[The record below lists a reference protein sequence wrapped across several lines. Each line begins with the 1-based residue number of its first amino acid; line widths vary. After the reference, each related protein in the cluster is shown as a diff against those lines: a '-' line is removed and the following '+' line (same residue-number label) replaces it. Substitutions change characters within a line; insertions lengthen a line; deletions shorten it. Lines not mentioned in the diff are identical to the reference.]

1 MASGL
6 VSELDVSGGSLS
18 AERADLRRRA
28 TGREWAIATPHALAT
43 EAGRDAFGNGGNAL
57 DAALAAAA
65 VLTVVYPHMCAIGG
79 DLIALHRAPDGE
91 VAAVVGVGAAPG
103 ATDPARLRAT
113 HGSMPAYGP
122 DTITVP
128 GMLAG
133 WQSLADRGA
142 RHGLGPAIGAAIEH
156 ARAGVPLAGSV
167 GAALAADAPRLARD
181 PGLREVFFPSQT
193 PLRAGQA
200 LRQPALAETLS
211 EIAERGVEAFYRGE
225 VGEAAVAG
233 LAALG
238 TPLSMADLG
247 AHATVIR
254 EPLRATFDGLEIVT
268 APPVSQ
274 GFVLLLQLAAL
285 TELGLPGAG
294 EIDAGSLAEVFRLA
308 AADRDRWLCD
318 PEYQPLPLERLL
330 SRAHAAQ
337 IAEAARRAGAGGRGP
352 EAALRRHAPA
362 TGDTIA
368 LVAVDAEG
376 HAVSLIQS
384 LFASFGSGILEPATG
399 ILCQNRGACFT
410 LDEGSANVLAPGKR
424 PAHTLTPTLAL
435 DDGRLAAVLGTM
447 GGRAQS
453 QILTHLLLSLLAG
466 ADPAAA
472 LDAPRWAVLDDAF
485 PPAVRLEER
494 VGAAAREQLGRAGFD
509 RRPAGAWDERLGH
522 AHAITVGPEGFIAVS
537 DRRSDGAAAAG

>member
-1 MASGL
+1 
-6 VSELDVSGGSLS
+6 VSELDLSGGSLS
-18 AERADLRRRA
+18 VQRGDLHRRA
-28 TGREWAIATPHALAT
+28 AGREWAIATPHELAT
-43 EAGRDAFGNGGNAL
+43 EAGREAFETGGNAL
-57 DAALAAAA
+57 DAVLAAAA

-91 VAAVVGVGAAPG
+91 VAAVIGVGGAPS
-103 ATDPARLRAT
+103 AVDPQRLRAT

-133 WQSLADRGA
+133 WQSLAGRGA
-142 RHGLGPAIGAAIEH
+142 RHGLGQAMSAAIEH
-156 ARAGVPLAGSV
+156 ARAGVPVACSV

-181 PGLREVFFPSQT
+181 PGLREVFFPGEA
-193 PLRAGQA
+193 PLRAGQT

-211 EIAERGVEAFYRGE
+211 KIADQGIEAFYRGE

-238 TPLSMADLG
+238 APLSMADLRT
-247 AHATVIR
+247 HATVIR

-268 APPVSQ
+268 TPPVSQ
-274 GFVLLLQLAAL
+274 GFVLLLALAAL
-285 TELGLPGAG
+285 TELRPPGAG
-294 EIDAGSLAEVFRLA
+294 ALDAGSLAEVFRLA

-318 PEYQPLPLERLL
+318 PEYRPVPLERLL
-330 SRAHAAQ
+330 SRAHALE
-337 IAEAARRAGAGGRGP
+337 IAAAARGAGARGP
-352 EAALRRHAPA
+352 GPAAALHWHPPA

-399 ILCQNRGACFT
+399 ILCQNRGAGFR

-424 PAHTLTPTLAL
+424 PAHTLMPTLAL
-435 DDGRLAAVLGTM
+435 DGGRLAAVFGTM
-447 GGRAQS
+447 GGRAQP
-453 QILTHLLLSLLAG
+453 QILVHLLLSLLAG

-472 LDAPRWAVLDDAF
+472 LDAPRWVVLDDVLT
-485 PPAVRLEER
+485 PAVRLEER

-509 RRPAGAWDERLGH
+509 LRPTSAWDERLGH
-522 AHAITVGPEGFIAVS
+522 AHAITVGPEGFIAAS